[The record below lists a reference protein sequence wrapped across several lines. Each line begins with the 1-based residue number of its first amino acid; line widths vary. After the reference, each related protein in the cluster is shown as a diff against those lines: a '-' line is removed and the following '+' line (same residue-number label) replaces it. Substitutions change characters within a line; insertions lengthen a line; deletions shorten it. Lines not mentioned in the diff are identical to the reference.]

1 MDSQRYLRCLGQPAL
16 FAPNGDP
23 IRFRTR
29 KHLALLVYL
38 AVEKRSHRRD
48 RLAELLWPKVSA
60 TEARHSLATGLSV
73 LRPRLGLD
81 ALETSRDHVRL
92 VPGSVTLD
100 LDRLR
105 SGDVLGSEVTEPLQ
119 VAAFLD
125 GFDIADSAEF
135 TLWKDQQQAA
145 LLPVIK
151 DALLLLIDRCRR
163 TGDTRQIEQVADRML
178 TLDYLCEDAIRA
190 KMEARA
196 FAGDRL
202 TALEIFEGWK
212 KKLADELGA
221 APSDLVEGMAVRLR
235 RRGWERSTLAN
246 IPNVPTDQWRGR
258 PFIGRTAEY
267 RTLYEQ
273 WEAARKGLPGHA
285 LVLGDSGVGK
295 TTLVQRLTTAAGLQG
310 AAISRVQCYDVEREI
325 PYSTLNGLV
334 IGLLDRP
341 GVSATSPEALAE
353 LCRIIPEVRLRFPN
367 LPVAD
372 ASQRETARIRL
383 TEAFLQ
389 LLRAIAD
396 EQPTVLVIDDLHRA
410 DSVSLAVLHL
420 IMRRAIGQPLMV
432 IMIARPAELIQSSQA
447 ARLRES
453 ADRLGIREIDLPPL
467 SCDES
472 VDLLRSLIDPDA
484 QPNDIEKLALLRAA
498 AGFPM
503 VLELLVQDW
512 KSSGQQCLALS
523 LSAMT
528 TDLVTTG
535 EAYRAYRHLLA
546 RITRML
552 DCTTQNVLNLAAILG
567 PHLNDLSMYGLV
579 DLSAGQ
585 TMTALGNLVRC
596 RVLRDG
602 PQGLEFVNELV
613 RAAAYLGVPPSLRRL
628 LHSSIA
634 DRFIQQTGG
643 RADLGL
649 EIAWHC
655 IRGGRTTEARRY
667 LLEGAHAAIKCGAPY
682 EAERG
687 LSTALPQL
695 VEPERSQALIL
706 LSEALQEQ
714 SRWMESLN
722 YLDQLEPHPSA
733 QIEPAAFVLKTRAH
747 RRLGVFDVK
756 ELTAMPA
763 KLLEFIRSGPD
774 PASSIQAAVEAAS
787 ILETLRCNSVVPAI
801 QECLS
806 GLCADHLEVDDAA
819 HLLLAQSM
827 LHYQMKD
834 FTASLACA
842 REAIGLLEKNNH
854 QNSVLAML
862 QNGLGAIFTKQGLYE
877 ESIPEFLKCYQTST
891 RVGNDRI
898 YVQASANLSLSLM
911 RMGQY
916 ENAITWGERSLQDS
930 LALVNWGYGFQG
942 AEGTVFSYAMT
953 STNLSRAEELIVQT
967 RADLESHAP
976 LGVSRAW
983 ALYSADA
990 YTLMGR
996 VREAEEEAQRA
1007 VTSPDDQMHMDFCSG
1022 PYARWIAR
1030 TGFASGN
1037 PVGAKSRID
1046 FLLSE
1051 WRMYDALDQAEIL
1064 NAKCW
1069 LQSRGDGLAGGDFHL
1084 MLRHLE
1090 RLPRAVT
1097 EQLNRMGMLDFCCSG

>member
-38 AVEKRSHRRD
+38 AVENRSHRRD
-48 RLAELLWPKVSA
+48 RLAELLWPKVSS

-92 VPGSVTLD
+92 VPGSVALD
-100 LDRLR
+100 LERLR

-178 TLDYLCEDAIRA
+178 ALDYLCEDAIRA

-212 KKLADELGA
+212 KKLAEELGA

-258 PFIGRTAEY
+258 PFIGRAEEY
-267 RTLYEQ
+267 RVLYEQ
-273 WEAARKGLPGHA
+273 WEAAQKGFPGHA

-310 AAISRVQCYDVEREI
+310 AAISRVQCYDLEREI

-353 LCRIIPEVRLRFPN
+353 LGRIIPEVRLRFPS
-367 LPVAD
+367 LPLANE
-372 ASQRETARIRL
+372 SQRETARIRL

-389 LLRAIAD
+389 MLRAIAD
-396 EQPTVLVIDDLHRA
+396 EQPTILVVDDLHRA

-420 IMRRAIGQPLMV
+420 VIRRAIGHSLMV
-432 IMIARPAELIQSSQA
+432 IMIARPGELNQSTQA

-453 ADRLGIREIDLPPL
+453 ASRLGICEIDLAPL
-467 SCDES
+467 SSDES
-472 VDLLRSLIDPDA
+472 ADLLRCLLDPDGD
-484 QPNDIEKLALLRAA
+484 QPNGVEKHALLKAS

-512 KSSGQQCLALS
+512 KSSRQQCLALA

-528 TDLVTTG
+528 TDLVSTG
-535 EAYRAYRHLLA
+535 SAYLAYRHLLA
-546 RITRML
+546 RITRTL
-552 DCTTQNVLNLAAILG
+552 DCTTLNVLNLAAILG
-567 PHLNDLSMYGLV
+567 PHLNNLTMYALV

-585 TMTALGNLVRC
+585 TMTGMANLVAR

-602 PQGLEFVNELV
+602 PRGLEFVNELV
-613 RAAAYLGVPPSLRRL
+613 RGAAYLGVSPSLRKI
-628 LHSSIA
+628 LHSRIA

-655 IRGGRTTEARRY
+655 IRSGRTAEAQRY
-667 LLEGAHAAIKCGAPY
+667 LLEGAHGAIRCGAPY

-695 VEPERSQALIL
+695 VEPERSQALLL

-722 YLDQLEPHPSA
+722 YLDQLETDSSV
-733 QIEPAAFVLKTRAH
+733 QVLPAAFVLKTRAH

-756 ELTAMPA
+756 ELTAVPA
-763 KLLEFIRSGPD
+763 RLLEFIRSATD
-774 PASSIQAAVEAAS
+774 PVSSIQAAVEAAS

-806 GLCADHLEVDDAA
+806 ELQLDKLEVDDAA
-819 HLLLAQSM
+819 NLLLAQSM

-842 REAIGLLEKNNH
+842 REAIGLLERNDH

-877 ESIPEFLKCYQTST
+877 ESVPEYLKCYHTST

-911 RMGQY
+911 RMGEY
-916 ENAITWGERSLQDS
+916 EKAITWGERSLTNS
-930 LALVNWGYGFQG
+930 VALLNMGYGFQG
-942 AEGTVFSYAMT
+942 AEGSVFSYAMT
-953 STNLSRAEELIVQT
+953 STNLSRAEQLIVQT
-967 RADLESHAP
+967 RADLEAHAP

-990 YTLMGR
+990 YAMMGK
-996 VREAEEEAQRA
+996 VREAEEEARRGINCA
-1007 VTSPDDQMHMDFCSG
+1007 DDHIHMDFCSG

-1030 TGFASGN
+1030 ISLLTGNAIEAMRG
-1037 PVGAKSRID
+1037 ID
-1046 FLLSE
+1046 FLLRE
-1051 WRMYDALDQAEIL
+1051 LRMYDALDQAEIL

-1069 LQSRGDGLAGGDFHL
+1069 LQSRSEGLAGGDFHL
-1084 MLRHLE
+1084 MLGHLE

-1097 EQLNRMGMLDFCCSG
+1097 EQLNRMGMLDFC